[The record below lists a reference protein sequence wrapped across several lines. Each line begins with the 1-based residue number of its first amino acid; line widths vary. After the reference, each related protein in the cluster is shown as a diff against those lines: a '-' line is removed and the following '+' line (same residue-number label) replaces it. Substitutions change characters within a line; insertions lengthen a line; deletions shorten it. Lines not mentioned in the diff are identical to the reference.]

1 VIRGN
6 NFGLIKGG
14 ESILGWYID
23 TFLSFKKSIQL
34 ESKLRRIGKG

>member
-1 VIRGN
+1 MIGEK

-23 TFLSFKKSIQL
+23 TFLSFNKSIQL
-34 ESKLRRIGKG
+34 ESKMGRIGN